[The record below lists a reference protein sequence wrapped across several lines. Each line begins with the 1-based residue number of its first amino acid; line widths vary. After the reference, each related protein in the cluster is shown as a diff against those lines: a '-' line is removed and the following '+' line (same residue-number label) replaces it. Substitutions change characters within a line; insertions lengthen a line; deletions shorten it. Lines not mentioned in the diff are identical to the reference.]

1 MVFGTAFLQDDVF
14 RGATFVRFEPPAFF
28 HAPQRCVAALWEMPI
43 ATDGYAITG
52 FANFE
57 QPVANFDATRRQLA
71 IRAFVL
77 RVDSVH

>member
-1 MVFGTAFLQDDVF
+1 M
-14 RGATFVRFEPPAFF
+14 RGRLVGNA
-28 HAPQRCVAALWEMPI
+28 HC
-43 ATDGYAITG
+43 DGYAITG
-52 FANFE
+52 FASFE